1 MPMFGRKITPMLGKG
16 KHGFKINYILL
27 LFITHHYLLRTYI
40 PPKDHAKCLR
50 GNEKHTSSWLPRI
63 CRILE
68 LIMMAIILFAHNF
81 TDYKGLWDLNSG
93 LFGYFFFLGNWEL
106 KQPGGLWPH
115 THPNKTRDQGHARRQ
130 RYHGETQQGNI
141 SYKAHL
147 GSPKCRQHGEPRRT
161 GSLGWKSNQGRHHG
175 QEKQWRKDMHR
186 WRCPDRPQ
194 RIGDQRPGAWALIWN
209 GFMSGRW
216 LSQATSTSL
225 AILAHLWIFQMCLP
239 FLPLCLSSIGCFWNT
254 LLQFLH
260 NTAKSNYFLKTFC
273 LLTIT
278 YTKVT
283 KTWHATLFPNSPALL
298 SQLLCCPFPLYLPFS
313 PHIPQVFPDSPRQKR
328 LPFACVLSPFALC
341 HHWCVTK
348 LYTFQFLKLWGHFKQ
363 GFCLIHLCV
372 DSAKGGYPSG
382 NVQKVMYEWWM
393 DGLMNKWTYTKC

>member
-239 FLPLCLSSIGCFWNT
+239 FLPLCLSSIGCFLKHPPPVPT
-254 LLQFLH
+254 QHCQKQLLFK
-260 NTAKSNYFLKTFC
+260 N
-273 LLTIT
+273 LLPSHHHLYQGDQNMACNAIP
-278 YTKVT
+278 K
-283 KTWHATLFPNSPALL
+283 LSSPAFPAPLL
-298 SQLLCCPFPLYLPFS
+298 PLPLAFAILPTYSTSLPWLTQAKAITLCLCSLTLCFMPSLVCYKVVYIS
-313 PHIPQVFPDSPRQKR
+313 VPQVVGS
-328 LPFACVLSPFALC
+328 L
-341 HHWCVTK
+341 
-348 LYTFQFLKLWGHFKQ
+348 
-363 GFCLIHLCV
+363 
-372 DSAKGGYPSG
+372 
-382 NVQKVMYEWWM
+382 
-393 DGLMNKWTYTKC
+393 